1 MLKKFCHDQVKILLE
16 RMDTHP
22 EEFVGREPKWEKFLP
37 GSITYFPH
45 FTKLEQHL
53 IRKKHKKLINDYY
66 RQKSYDQIL
75 ETLVFKKDD
84 HSTDSYTYS
93 TSSRSIFAN
102 TATATATINADS
114 LTLGNETLDGQTIKL
129 MKEQIMAMRKMGQI

>member
-1 MLKKFCHDQVKILLE
+1 ME
-16 RMDTHP
+16 THP

-53 IRKKHKKLINDYY
+53 IRNKHRKLINDHY
-66 RQKSYDQIL
+66 RQKAYDSIL

-84 HSTDSYTYS
+84 HSTDAYTYS

-114 LTLGNETLDGQTIKL
+114 LTLGNTTVDEDTLKH
-129 MKEQIMAMRKMGQI
+129 MKAHLQSLRKELQKKSA